1 MKNILKIIFF
11 IIIGLISFFVIG
23 FGIYYLMRVNQS
35 NTNMSLLF
43 PRAQDLVVEGIKFR
57 DLNKNGRLDVYE
69 DNRQSIDDRVDDLI
83 SQMTIEEKAG
93 SMFINMIGMTDEGNL
108 LELPIISSNPLF
120 FLLSMVFPSNS
131 PIDKT
136 FGNQYQS

>member
-1 MKNILKIIFF
+1 MEL
-11 IIIGLISFFVIG
+11 LVFFVIG

-93 SMFINMIGMTDEGNL
+93 SMFINMIGMTNKGNL

-120 FLLSMVFPSNS
+120 FL
-131 PIDKT
+131 
-136 FGNQYQS
+136 YQ